1 MKFIIQIV
9 VFLLVLSLI
18 PLALKLLV
26 KSRLLPPL
34 IWWGLGRELYPQW
47 SAAHPFMFYGILA
60 ALAVLVLFSWLGP
73 WLARRREEKQFER
86 YVRDEIA
93 RADAEGRT
101 ISGFKVENGV
111 PITIW
116 RD

>member
-1 MKFIIQIV
+1 MKFIIQIA
-9 VFLLVLSLI
+9 VFLLALSLI

-26 KSRLLPPL
+26 KSRLLFPL

-47 SAAHPFMFYGILA
+47 SAAHPFIFYGVLA
-60 ALAVLVLFSWLGP
+60 ALALLVLFSWLGP
-73 WLARRREEKQFER
+73 WLARRREEKEFENH
-86 YVRDEIA
+86 VLDELA

-101 ISGFKVENGV
+101 ISGFKIENGV
-111 PITIW
+111 PVTIW